1 MQFNPS
7 NSWTYERGYECTN
20 YEAAKAKLA
29 QVFPAEFVE
38 NFKIVWWQV
47 NGARTTDFPSNM
59 DCGGTYVF
67 SGFDGSI
74 VKLLLG
80 FDNTENKNAKD
91 ITMQDIV
98 DEALSQEIL
107 QFVKI

>member
-7 NSWTYERGYECTN
+7 DSWRYESGAERTN

-29 QVFPAEFVE
+29 KVFPAEFVE

-47 NGARTTDFPSNM
+47 NGSRTTDFPSTM

-67 SGFDGSI
+67 SGFDGSVI
-74 VKLLLG
+74 SFLLG
-80 FDNTENKNAKD
+80 GEQTKD
-91 ITMQDIV
+91 GKAPDMQDII
-98 DEALSQEIL
+98 DTALGQEVL
-107 QFVKI
+107 QFVKA